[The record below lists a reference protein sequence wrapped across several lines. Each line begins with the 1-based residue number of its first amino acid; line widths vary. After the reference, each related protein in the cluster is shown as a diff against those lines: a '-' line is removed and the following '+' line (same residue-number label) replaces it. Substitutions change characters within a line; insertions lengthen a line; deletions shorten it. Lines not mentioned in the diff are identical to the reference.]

1 MVESTASF
9 DVDVLQGL
17 VPGPFGWIRDGK
29 FFYRR
34 MDGFG
39 AYIFNG
45 KDSRL
50 KQGYG
55 TVPSNLRN

>member
-29 FFYRR
+29 FFIEGW
-34 MDGFG
+34 MDLVHISSMERKVG
-39 AYIFNG
+39 
-45 KDSRL
+45 
-50 KQGYG
+50 
-55 TVPSNLRN
+55 